1 MNSVRSNNQSMKY
14 QVFTPSGLQ
23 DIGIIKF
30 EFVAK
35 TQFLCMDFTQYKIF
49 TQPITPITKHP
60 SMFLGCFVLLRP
72 W

>member
-35 TQFLCMDFTQYKIF
+35 TQFLSNGDISLIFNQYYFDVSCEGIDF
-49 TQPITPITKHP
+49 
-60 SMFLGCFVLLRP
+60 SSLGF
-72 W
+72 